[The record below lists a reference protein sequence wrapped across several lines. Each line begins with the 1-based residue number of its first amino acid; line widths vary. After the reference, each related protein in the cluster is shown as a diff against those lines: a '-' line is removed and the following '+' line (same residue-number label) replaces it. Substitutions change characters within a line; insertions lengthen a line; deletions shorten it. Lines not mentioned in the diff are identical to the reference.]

1 MPRQPFASLAAS
13 TSGKRRAAVFPVS
26 VLLHAA
32 GGGALLV
39 LSAVAPAELP
49 PVVGRTVITDY
60 VPLTPTVRAAT
71 PPPAPP
77 TRPRTAPMRASGP
90 GAPAIALPAILNEAP
105 LTEAPADDPPA
116 LCLFNCDPV
125 GVVGAPPGTA
135 TGPIGVEETGE
146 PGLPTGPPRVG
157 GDIRE
162 PRRTHY
168 VAPAYP
174 EIARQGR
181 IGALVILDCVLDP
194 QGRIASV
201 QVLRGHPL
209 FDGSAVDAVRQWRYE
224 PTRLNGVPIAVQLTV
239 TVRFVPKS

>member
-13 TSGKRRAAVFPVS
+13 TSGKRRAAIFPFS

-49 PVVGRTVITDY
+49 PVVGRTVITGY
-60 VPLTPTVRAAT
+60 VPLTPTVRAA
-71 PPPAPP
+71 PPVAAPPRVRPAP
-77 TRPRTAPMRASGP
+77 TRGPAPS
-90 GAPAIALPAILNEAP
+90 APAIALPAILNEAP
-105 LTEAPADDPPA
+105 LTDAPVDDPPA
-116 LCLFNCDPV
+116 LCLFDCDPV
-125 GVVGAPPGTA
+125 GVIGASEIGPGSEAYGTQEA
-135 TGPIGVEETGE
+135 GE

-157 GDIRE
+157 GEIRE
-162 PRRTHY
+162 PRRIHY

-194 QGRIASV
+194 RGRIASL

-209 FDGSAVDAVRQWRYE
+209 FDGAAVDAVRQWRYE
-224 PTRLNGVPIAVQLTV
+224 ATRLNGVPIAVQLTV
-239 TVRFVPKS
+239 TVRFLPKS

>member
-1 MPRQPFASLAAS
+1 MPRQPFTSLAAS
-13 TSGKRRAAVFPVS
+13 TSGRRRAAIFPFS

-49 PVVGRTVITDY
+49 PVVGRTVITGY
-60 VPLTPTVRAAT
+60 VPFTPTVQAA
-71 PPPAPP
+71 PPAVASPRVRPP
-77 TRPRTAPMRASGP
+77 STRGGAPS
-90 GAPAIALPAILNEAP
+90 APAIALPAIDEAP
-105 LTEAPADDPPA
+105 LTDEPGNDPPA
-116 LCLFNCDPV
+116 PCLFDCDPV
-125 GVVGAPPGTA
+125 GVVGASPDG
-135 TGPIGVEETGE
+135 TGPGSHGIGDTGE
-146 PGLPTGPPRVG
+146 PAVATGPPRVG
-157 GDIRE
+157 GEIRE
-162 PRRTHY
+162 PRRIHY
-168 VAPAYP
+168 VAPGYP

-209 FDGSAVDAVRQWRYE
+209 FDGAAVDAVRQWRYE

>member
-49 PVVGRTVITDY
+49 PVVGRTIITDY
-60 VPLTPTVRAAT
+60 VPLAPTVRAAT
-71 PPPAPP
+71 PPPAVPA
-77 TRPRTAPMRASGP
+77 RPRTARLRASGP
-90 GAPAIALPAILNEAP
+90 SAPAIALPALLTEAP
-105 LTEAPADDPPA
+105 LTDAPADDPPA
-116 LCLFNCDPV
+116 LCLFDCDPV
-125 GVVGAPPGTA
+125 GVVGGSEVGPGS
-135 TGPIGVEETGE
+135 GPYGTQETGE
-146 PGLPTGPPRVG
+146 PGPTGPPRVG
-157 GDIRE
+157 GEIRE
-162 PRRTHY
+162 PRRIHY

-209 FDGSAVDAVRQWRYE
+209 FDGAAVDAVRPWRYE
-224 PTRLNGVPIAVQLTV
+224 ATRLNGVPIAVQLTV
-239 TVRFVPKS
+239 TVRFLPKS